1 MNIPKLVHKIPS
13 NGPLKRAHLRRCPQS
28 HDPHVF
34 PYTLRSRLCG
44 RLASGPFL
52 EALKDQV
59 RGFSLL
65 EVMISL
71 AILASS
77 ILILYIS
84 HSNSVLTSARSENVT
99 LASLLAQEQLT
110 QYLLDIEKDMALGI
124 FPDEKEDGGQFDAP
138 YERFKWEIQ
147 IKKVEIPLASASGDG
162 KAQSNVSG
170 SQVAQYASKLIGD
183 GVRFVTIK
191 ISWPEGEEEEFITV
205 STHVTNMR

>member
-1 MNIPKLVHKIPS
+1 MNILKPIPPTT
-13 NGPLKRAHLRRCPQS
+13 NN
-28 HDPHVF
+28 
-34 PYTLRSRLCG
+34 
-44 RLASGPFL
+44 
-52 EALKDQV
+52 

-110 QYLLDIEKDMALGI
+110 QYLLDVEKDMTLGV

-147 IKKVEIPLASASGDG
+147 IKKVEIPLSSA
-162 KAQSNVSG
+162 
-170 SQVAQYASKLIGD
+170 
-183 GVRFVTIK
+183 
-191 ISWPEGEEEEFITV
+191 
-205 STHVTNMR
+205 